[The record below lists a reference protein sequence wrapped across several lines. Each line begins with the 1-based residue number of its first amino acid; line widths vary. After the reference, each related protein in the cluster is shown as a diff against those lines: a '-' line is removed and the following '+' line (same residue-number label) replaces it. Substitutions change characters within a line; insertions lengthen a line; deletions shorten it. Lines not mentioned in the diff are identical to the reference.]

1 MLNEK
6 AAKLSRNALPLQLEN
21 LKKAYPFFRAIYVT
35 DSSYD
40 GQNAKCV
47 KMDYYNGI
55 DAIGIDLEGRS
66 HNIQLKVREEG
77 HNDLVFIVRKVTDS
91 DMIRNPNFG
100 FTFGGNKY
108 SFILNDID
116 IFCEMI
122 NGIIYNVRA
131 TDLMSLEYD
140 TKGKDNPY
148 ITNVCPQE
156 YYDSKGQK
164 FHSGNYYAFISTDMI
179 MELKER
185 LQIAENKDHYGNQNY
200 EEQ

>member
-1 MLNEK
+1 MLNSE
-6 AAKLSRNALPLQLEN
+6 AAELSRKALPLQLEN
-21 LKKAYPFFRAIYVT
+21 LKKSYPFFRAIYVT

-40 GQNAKCV
+40 GQNAVCV
-47 KMDYYNGI
+47 KMDYYNKI
-55 DAIGIDLEGRS
+55 DAIGIDLEGRA

-140 TKGKDNPY
+140 TKGKANAY
-148 ITNVCPQE
+148 IINVRPQE

>member
-6 AAKLSRNALPLQLEN
+6 AAELSRNALPLQLEN
-21 LKKAYPFFRAIYVT
+21 LKEAYPFFRAIYVT

-47 KMDYYNGI
+47 KMDYYNKI

>member
-6 AAKLSRNALPLQLEN
+6 AAELSRNALPLQLEN
-21 LKKAYPFFRAIYVT
+21 LKKSYPFFRAIYVT

-55 DAIGIDLEGRS
+55 DAIAIDLEGRS

-156 YYDSKGQK
+156 YYDSKGQR

>member
-55 DAIGIDLEGRS
+55 DAIAIDLEGRKY
-66 HNIQLKVREEG
+66 NIQFKVREPG

-91 DMIRNPNFG
+91 DMIRNQNFG

-116 IFCEMI
+116 IFCEMV
-122 NGIIYNVRA
+122 NGKIYNVRA

-140 TKGKDNPY
+140 TEGRDNPF
-148 ITNVCPQE
+148 IKNVCPQE
-156 YYDSKGQK
+156 YFDSKGNK

>member
-1 MLNEK
+1 
-6 AAKLSRNALPLQLEN
+6 
-21 LKKAYPFFRAIYVT
+21 
-35 DSSYD
+35 
-40 GQNAKCV
+40 
-47 KMDYYNGI
+47 
-55 DAIGIDLEGRS
+55 
-66 HNIQLKVREEG
+66 
-77 HNDLVFIVRKVTDS
+77 
-91 DMIRNPNFG
+91 MIRNQNFG

-116 IFCEMI
+116 IFCEMV
-122 NGIIYNVRA
+122 NGKIYNVRA

-140 TKGKDNPY
+140 TEGRDNPF
-148 ITNVCPQE
+148 IKNVCPQE
-156 YYDSKGQK
+156 YFDSKGNK